1 MIIGLTGG
9 IGSGKSTVANMF
21 IELGIDAVDADV
33 VAREVVDVGTPAL
46 NQIAEHFGDK
56 VLDSN
61 GSLNRTQLREIVFH
75 SPEEKDWLNN
85 LLHPIIREEMARQ
98 IAKCLSPYC
107 LLIAP
112 LLFENGLDKSVSRTL
127 VIDVPEETQIARTLS
142 RDESDEATIKN
153 IINAQINREDRL
165 AMADDVI
172 DNSGDDLS
180 SIKEQVRKLHQTYL
194 ALASYKI

>member
-9 IGSGKSTVANMF
+9 IGSGKTTVANMF
-21 IELGIDAVDADV
+21 IELGIEAVDADV

-46 NQIAEHFGDK
+46 NQIAEHFGDQ
-56 VLDSN
+56 VLHNN
-61 GSLNRTQLREIVFH
+61 GSLNRAQLREIVFH
-75 SPEEKDWLNN
+75 SPEKKDWLNN
-85 LLHPIIREEMARQ
+85 LLHPLIREEMARQ
-98 IAKCLSPYC
+98 IAQCQSPYC

-194 ALASYKI
+194 ALAS

>member
-9 IGSGKSTVANMF
+9 IGSGKTTVANMF
-21 IELGIDAVDADV
+21 IELGIEAVDADV

-46 NQIAEHFGDK
+46 NQIAEHFGDQ
-56 VLDSN
+56 VLHNN
-61 GSLNRTQLREIVFH
+61 GSLNRAQLREIVFH
-75 SPEEKDWLNN
+75 SPEEKGWLNN
-85 LLHPIIREEMARQ
+85 LLHPLIREEMARQ
-98 IAKCLSPYC
+98 IAQCQSPYC

-153 IINAQINREDRL
+153 IINAQINRKDRL
-165 AMADDVI
+165 SMADDVI

-194 ALASYKI
+194 ALAS

>member
-9 IGSGKSTVANMF
+9 IGSGKTTVANMF
-21 IELGIDAVDADV
+21 IELGIEAVDADV

-46 NQIAEHFGDK
+46 NQIAEHFGDQ
-56 VLDSN
+56 VLHNN
-61 GSLNRTQLREIVFH
+61 GSLNRAQLREIVFH
-75 SPEEKDWLNN
+75 SPEKKDWLNN
-85 LLHPIIREEMARQ
+85 LLHPLIREEMARQ
-98 IAKCLSPYC
+98 IAQCQSPYC

-153 IINAQINREDRL
+153 IINAQINRKDRL
-165 AMADDVI
+165 SMADDVI

-194 ALASYKI
+194 ALAS

>member
-9 IGSGKSTVANMF
+9 IGSGKTTVANMF
-21 IELGIDAVDADV
+21 IELGIEAVDADV
-33 VAREVVDVGTPAL
+33 VAREVVDVATPAL
-46 NQIAEHFGDK
+46 NQIAEHFGDQ
-56 VLDSN
+56 VLHSN
-61 GSLNRTQLREIVFH
+61 GSLNRAQLREIVFH
-75 SPEEKDWLNN
+75 SPEEKNWLNN
-85 LLHPIIREEMARQ
+85 LLHPLIREEMARQ
-98 IAKCLSPYC
+98 IAQCQSPYC

-194 ALASYKI
+194 ALAS